1 VFMKTILEI
10 SLRRTRLA
18 TTARL
23 SFRFAASVV
32 VVLLAAGALSVGVQ
46 AQRGGQAPAAQPAG
60 PRPATAPPLV
70 PVRLDVDGNFRI
82 TPPYAP
88 DPAFT
93 EKPDVPKGRVVRF
106 TMNSAESKIFPTAPV
121 GGARG
126 AAQTQPPQHQTF
138 ERQVAVYIPAGYV
151 PNTPTPFIVVQ
162 DGQGY
167 VSDAAPDGN
176 PPTRAFIPP
185 MLDNLIHE
193 KRIPSIVAVLVAPG
207 QGGQRTIEYDTVS
220 DRYTNFVETELL
232 PRITRDYQV
241 AFTSD
246 PEGRA
251 TFGMSSG
258 AAAALTM
265 AWLHPN
271 LYRRVISY
279 SGTFVALQR
288 NATAPNGAW
297 DFHQTFIP
305 QSERKPLR
313 IWTHVSENDLG
324 ATAPAEGMRNWV
336 IANNRMSE
344 VLKAKAYPYQ
354 FVFSEASGHVD
365 QRVQLQTMAEAF
377 EWVWKGYKPS
387 GK

>member
-1 VFMKTILEI
+1 MKTIVDGF
-10 SLRRTRLA
+10 LRRVRSA

-23 SFRFAASVV
+23 SFRFTLQLIA
-32 VVLLAAGALSVGVQ
+32 VLLAGGALSVGVH
-46 AQRGGQAPAAQPAG
+46 AQRGGQAPAAQPPG
-60 PRPATAPPLV
+60 PRPASAPPLV

-82 TPPYAP
+82 APPYAP

-106 TMNSAESKIFPTAPV
+106 TMNSAESKTFPTAPV

-126 AAQTQPPQHQTF
+126 TPQTEPPQHQTF
-138 ERQVAVYIPAGYV
+138 QRQVAVYIPAGYV

-167 VSDAAPDGN
+167 VRNEAANN
-176 PPTRAFIPP
+176 PQTDRAFMPP
-185 MLDNLIHE
+185 MLDNLIYE
-193 KRIPSIVAVLVAPG
+193 KRIPPIVAVLVAPG
-207 QGGQRTIEYDTVS
+207 PGGQRTIEYDTVS

-232 PRITRDYQV
+232 PRITREHQV
-241 AFTSD
+241 AFTTD

-297 DFHQTFIP
+297 DFHETFIP
-305 QSERKPLR
+305 KSERKPLR
-313 IWTHVSENDLG
+313 IWIHVSENDLG
-324 ATAPAEGMRNWV
+324 ANSPAEQMRNWV
-336 IANNRMSE
+336 IANNRMSD

-354 FVFSEASGHVD
+354 FVFSEAAGHVD

-377 EWVWKGYKPS
+377 EWVWKGYKP
-387 GK
+387 GTN